1 MENKEN
7 AVTTLPFED
16 SLPDWFDGKRINE
29 VLFCQQFL
37 DKHPMKCVRGRLFTV
52 DGLIEDEGQIGNL
65 ILEEISSCLTSG
77 LSKVVANLL
86 ASIKLQAYSPPLPIE
101 TDRIHVANG
110 TYFMDGRFSADKSYC
125 NNRLTVSYKPDAS
138 VPNRWLQFLSEL
150 LVPEDIPTL
159 QEYLGYCL
167 LPTTKGQKMLMLIG
181 KGGEGKSR
189 IGLVMRSLLGDSMNT
204 TSIQKVESNR
214 FSRADLENKLL
225 MVDDDMDMSALPK
238 TNYIKSIVTSEC
250 KMDMERKGV
259 QSYQSQLYVRFLC
272 FGNGALT
279 ALHDKSDGFFRRQI
293 VLTTIDRPAGRAD
306 DPFLVDK
313 LLREK
318 EGIFLWCLEGLH
330 RLIGNNYQFSISGKA
345 RENMETVKRSSNNV
359 IEFLQSE
366 GYIRFRADGDASS
379 KAIYE
384 AYTRWCD
391 DNAQKPMSA
400 NRVSSELAQNERLY
414 NVEAT
419 NNVHVGGKRVRGFM
433 GIEVVKLFLAVP
445 AFGDG
450 ILSAVAGA
458 FRMLVRSDKAARFR
472 FGGQQIFLFLF
483 IYIVGILLLPALS
496 LCCLELCGGEAPFLA
511 VSDTEVFLLRLVLPT
526 PLFVQRAHG
535 QQNMSVGILSVRV
548 VDGSVGA
555 HTLCH
560 KLLLNIFLNKGNLRL
575 PVKLSRQC
583 CDELPRKAAVLG
595 LFVFL
600 HGVPELFSVLPF
612 LRSVFRQKYL
622 LPDKPLLFRVVVL
635 YPVVI
640 VIQTGAAHI
649 GGSGHGGAPC
659 APADHLRLQMI
670 DRQTFSFPPTRGH

>member
-1 MENKEN
+1 MAKNRKTPDMN
-7 AVTTLPFED
+7 LPV
-16 SLPDWFDGKRINE
+16 WFDGQNINE
-29 VLFCQQFL
+29 ALFCEELLQERRIIFANRAFFTPNGRVTDDIFL
-37 DKHPMKCVRGRLFTV
+37 RGEVYEKLKSYT
-52 DGLIEDEGQIGNL
+52 
-65 ILEEISSCLTSG
+65 ISSVPQ
-77 LSKVVANLL
+77 KIKNIMELL
-86 ASIKLQAYSPPLPIE
+86 KLEAMVEDLPPQP
-101 TDRIHVANG
+101 DRIHVANG
-110 TYFMDGRFSADKSYC
+110 TYFMDGSFTADKSYC
-125 NNRLTVSYKPDAS
+125 NNRLTVSYNPDA
-138 VPNRWLQFLSEL
+138 PTPKRWLQFLSEL
-150 LVPEDIPTL
+150 LQPEDIPTL
-159 QEYLGYCL
+159 QEFLGYCL
-167 LPTTKGQKMLMLIG
+167 LPTPKGQKMLMLIG

-225 MVDDDMDMSALPK
+225 MVDDDMDLSALPK

-293 VLTTIDRPAGRAD
+293 VLTTKDRPAGRAD

-366 GYIRFRADGDASS
+366 GYIRFRADSEASS

-419 NNVHVGGKRVRGFM
+419 NNVHAGGKRVRGFV
-433 GIEVVKLFLAVP
+433 GIEVVNP
-445 AFGDG
+445 
-450 ILSAVAGA
+450 
-458 FRMLVRSDKAARFR
+458 
-472 FGGQQIFLFLF
+472 
-483 IYIVGILLLPALS
+483 LP
-496 LCCLELCGGEAPFLA
+496 
-511 VSDTEVFLLRLVLPT
+511 
-526 PLFVQRAHG
+526 
-535 QQNMSVGILSVRV
+535 
-548 VDGSVGA
+548 
-555 HTLCH
+555 
-560 KLLLNIFLNKGNLRL
+560 
-575 PVKLSRQC
+575 
-583 CDELPRKAAVLG
+583 
-595 LFVFL
+595 
-600 HGVPELFSVLPF
+600 
-612 LRSVFRQKYL
+612 Y
-622 LPDKPLLFRVVVL
+622 
-635 YPVVI
+635 
-640 VIQTGAAHI
+640 
-649 GGSGHGGAPC
+649 
-659 APADHLRLQMI
+659 
-670 DRQTFSFPPTRGH
+670 